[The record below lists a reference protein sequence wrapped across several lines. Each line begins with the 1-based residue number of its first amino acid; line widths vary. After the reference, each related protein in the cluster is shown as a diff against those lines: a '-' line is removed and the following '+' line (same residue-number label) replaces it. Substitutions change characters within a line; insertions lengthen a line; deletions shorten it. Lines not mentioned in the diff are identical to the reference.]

1 MRTWRSR
8 ATVRATPERVI
19 ETLTDANAC
28 SRWSPIP
35 FRVDDIEGA
44 RLRPGTRTRVSGRLL
59 GTKVRFELDTVAA
72 DPQRLLLR
80 ARGPIEILVEY
91 ALAPAAAGCAVEAE
105 VSIRPI
111 DGRFGRLAARATGLL
126 LATGTL
132 EHALG
137 RMAREAESLPATVR
151 A

>member
-1 MRTWRSR
+1 MHIDDRCFARHRHAFLQR
-8 ATVRATPERVI
+8 ANTEFGGDRRDT
-19 ETLTDANAC
+19 
-28 SRWSPIP
+28 
-35 FRVDDIEGA
+35 
-44 RLRPGTRTRVSGRLL
+44 GTR
-59 GTKVRFELDTVAA
+59 ELDTVAA
-72 DPQRLLLR
+72 DPARLLLR

-105 VSIRPI
+105 VSIRPS

>member
-1 MRTWRSR
+1 MRTWHSR

-35 FRVDDIEGA
+35 FRADDVQDT

-59 GTKVRFELDTVAA
+59 GAQVRFELDTVAA
-72 DPQRLLLR
+72 DPARLLLR
-80 ARGPIEILVEY
+80 AHGPIEILVDY
-91 ALAPAAAGCAVEAE
+91 ALEPTAAGCAVEAA
-105 VSIRPI
+105 VSVRPV

-126 LATGTL
+126 LAGGTL

-137 RMAREAESLPATVR
+137 RMAHEAEKLPA
-151 A
+151 